1 MATTRGLG
9 TDPLTNTGRRV
20 PGIIPGPASAA
31 ADAPTEQPATSSDGP
46 AEAQTA
52 PRADPAPPKRSKSV
66 ARGKSQVTA
75 YIHTTVVE
83 QARNAVMHT
92 MTKAGAPRNL
102 SALIESAIVHELQR
116 LSDELNNGKPFPQ
129 REVELMPGRPGGGY

>member
-9 TDPLTNTGRRV
+9 TDPLGKTGRRV
-20 PGIIPGPASAA
+20 PGIIPGRTEQDERPTT
-31 ADAPTEQPATSSDGP
+31 PTE
-46 AEAQTA
+46 AESPT
-52 PRADPAPPKRSKSV
+52 RAEPAPPKRSKNV
-66 ARGKSQVTA
+66 AKGKSQVTA

-83 QARNAVMHT
+83 EARNAVMHT

-102 SALIESAIVHELQR
+102 SALIESAVVHELQR
-116 LSDELNNGKPFPQ
+116 LREELNNGKPFPQ

>member
-9 TDPLTNTGRRV
+9 TDPLGKTERRV
-20 PGIIPGPASAA
+20 PGIIPGRTEEGDGHPT
-31 ADAPTEQPATSSDGP
+31 APTDAETATR
-46 AEAQTA
+46 AE
-52 PRADPAPPKRSKSV
+52 PAPPKRSKNV
-66 ARGKSQVTA
+66 AKGKSQVTA

-83 QARNAVMHT
+83 EARNAVMHT

-116 LSDELNNGKPFPQ
+116 LREELNNGKPFPQ

>member
-9 TDPLTNTGRRV
+9 TDPLGKTGRRV
-20 PGIIPGPASAA
+20 PGIIPGRTE
-31 ADAPTEQPATSSDGP
+31 ADERPTAPTEAETATR
-46 AEAQTA
+46 AE
-52 PRADPAPPKRSKSV
+52 PAPPKRSKNV
-66 ARGKSQVTA
+66 AKGKSQVTA

-83 QARNAVMHT
+83 EARNAVMHT

-116 LSDELNNGKPFPQ
+116 LREELNNGKPFPQ